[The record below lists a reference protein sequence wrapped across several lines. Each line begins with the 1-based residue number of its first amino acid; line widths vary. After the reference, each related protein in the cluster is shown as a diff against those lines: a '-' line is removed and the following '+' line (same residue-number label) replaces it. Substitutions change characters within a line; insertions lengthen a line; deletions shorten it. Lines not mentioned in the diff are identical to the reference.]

1 MSPDARTAAA
11 PHIVDKPAG
20 IDVKPQNG
28 VDTSAESARVS
39 PARSRFRRHPGL
51 VLESTLGWVGFI
63 LIWYVLIW
71 AGVVREH
78 YLPPPHEVVRALV
91 EGLLPDGNIQKHVWP
106 SIRRSLVGFGLGIAI
121 AVPLGVAIGWF
132 KPFERV
138 IDSVLQFFRQL
149 SALALFPVF
158 LLFFGLGEPSKY
170 AIVTWAVVWPI
181 LLTTIS
187 AVKDVEKLQIDA
199 AKSMGA
205 DQRFIFTKVV
215 LPASIPRIF
224 PGIRLGGAYAI
235 TVLVAAEMVGAPAG
249 LGIFTLTMQQTFR
262 IPEMYAG
269 IVLLGILGLIMNY
282 LLVLVERRLTGWQEG
297 ITNG

>member
-1 MSPDARTAAA
+1 MSLDALPSATVPDDRPADTA
-11 PHIVDKPAG
+11 P
-20 IDVKPQNG
+20 
-28 VDTSAESARVS
+28 S
-39 PARSRFRRHPGL
+39 RSRFAWRPGL
-51 VLESTLGWVGFI
+51 FANSAVGWAGFI
-63 LIWYVLIW
+63 LLWYVLIW

-78 YLPPPHEVVRALV
+78 YLPPPHEVVKSLV
-91 EGLLPDGNIQKHVWP
+91 EGLLPGGDIRRHVLP
-106 SIRRSLVGFGLGIAI
+106 SLRRSLVGFGLGIAI
-121 AVPLGVAIGWF
+121 GVTLGIAIGWF
-132 KPFERV
+132 KPFERS

-170 AIVTWAVVWPI
+170 AIVTWAALWPI
-181 LLTTIS
+181 LLTTIA
-187 AVKDVEKLQIDA
+187 AVKGVEKLQVDA

-205 DQRFIFTKVV
+205 GQRFIFTKVV
-215 LPASIPRIF
+215 LPASIPRIL

-262 IPEMYAG
+262 IPQMYAG
-269 IVLLGILGLIMNY
+269 ILLLGLLGLAVNY
-282 LLVLVERRLTGWQEG
+282 LLVLVERRLTGWQDG

>member
-1 MSPDARTAAA
+1 MSPDARATAAA
-11 PHIVDKPAG
+11 HDIEEPAD
-20 IDVKPQNG
+20 IAVKSRAE
-28 VDTSAESARVS
+28 VSTSAASTRVS
-39 PARSRFRRHPGL
+39 RSRSLWNGGL
-51 VLESTLGWVGFI
+51 VRDASIGWAGFI

-71 AGVVREH
+71 TGVVREH

-91 EGLLPDGNIQKHVWP
+91 DGLLPDGNIRKHVWP
-106 SIRRSLVGFGLGIAI
+106 SIRRSLTGFGLGIAI
-121 AVPLGVAIGWF
+121 GVPLGVAIGWF

-205 DQRFIFTKVV
+205 DQWFIFTKVV
-215 LPASIPRIF
+215 LPASVPRIF

-262 IPEMYAG
+262 IPQMYAG

-282 LLVLVERRLTGWQEG
+282 LLVLIERRLTGWQEG

>member
-1 MSPDARTAAA
+1 MSPDTRTPATTEIAGEPGGAAYRSRRDA
-11 PHIVDKPAG
+11 PAG
-20 IDVKPQNG
+20 STG
-28 VDTSAESARVS
+28 GSAGRF
-39 PARSRFRRHPGL
+39 RFRRRPGP
-51 VLESTLGWVGFI
+51 VVDSALGWVGFV
-63 LIWYVLIW
+63 LIWYILIW
-71 AGVVREH
+71 AGLVREH

-91 EGLLPDGNIQKHVWP
+91 EGLLPGGNIQKHVWP

-121 AVPLGVAIGWF
+121 GVPLGVAVGWF

-181 LLTTIS
+181 LLTTIA

-199 AKSMGA
+199 ARSMGA
-205 DQRFIFTKVV
+205 DQWFIFTKVV
-215 LPASIPRIF
+215 LPASVPRIF

-262 IPEMYAG
+262 IPQMYAG
-269 IVLLGILGLIMNY
+269 ILLLGLLGLVMNY

>member
-1 MSPDARTAAA
+1 MVSTDSAA
-11 PHIVDKPAG
+11 PPTVHVADSRTTGEPPENSRATSRWSQLRLSRGLFVNSAAG
-20 IDVKPQNG
+20 W
-28 VDTSAESARVS
+28 A
-39 PARSRFRRHPGL
+39 
-51 VLESTLGWVGFI
+51 GFI
-63 LIWYVLIW
+63 LLWYVLIW

-78 YLPPPHEVVRALV
+78 YLPPPHEVVKALV
-91 EGLLPDGNIQKHVWP
+91 EGLLPGGDIQRHVWP
-106 SIRRSLVGFGLGIAI
+106 SLRRALVGFGIAIVVGVTLGI
-121 AVPLGVAIGWF
+121 AIGWF
-132 KPFERV
+132 KPFERM

-170 AIVTWAVVWPI
+170 AIVTWAALWPI
-181 LLTTIS
+181 LLTTIA

-205 DQRFIFTKVV
+205 SKRFIFTKVV
-215 LPASIPRIF
+215 LPASIPRIL

-262 IPEMYAG
+262 IPQMYAG
-269 IVLLGILGLIMNY
+269 ILLLGLLGLTINY
-282 LLVLVERRLTGWQEG
+282 LLVLLERRITGWRVG
-297 ITNG
+297 LTNG